1 MVTALVQM
9 QSVNGWRRRKRRR
22 RELLF
27 KQEFKGADKA
37 GPAPRW
43 YSGKIPLRARPQPQK
58 ALTHGG

>member
-9 QSVNGWRRRKRRR
+9 QSVNGWKRKRR

-37 GPAPRW
+37 GPTARW